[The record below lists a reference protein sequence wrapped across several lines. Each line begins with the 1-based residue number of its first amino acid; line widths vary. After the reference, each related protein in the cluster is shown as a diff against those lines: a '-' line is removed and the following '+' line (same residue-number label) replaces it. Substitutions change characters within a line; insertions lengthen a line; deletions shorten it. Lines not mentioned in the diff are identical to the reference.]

1 MISLLII
8 VGVFS
13 SFEKFRS
20 PRIHNLAVLGSL
32 VYSTVFPFT
41 VSVGEARGYS
51 NASSYMDF
59 SFTMAC
65 MTMSISAFNPSFSI
79 VCQSATLLATI
90 NGDGYL
96 PALLYITI
104 FQAISNT
111 AHSSFNFEEVSLI
124 SHGITHALFYVT
136 QSPATLSPHELFL
149 PALTFGMM
157 VSISPA
163 VPILRKIRASA
174 NPIAVATLSYAVV
187 TLSILLGVRPWLVA
201 GLHQDPFLWV
211 IDYMTFSDGYEVRLA
226 IVIWWLAILSFGI
239 IVPVKLF
246 TSSSDPFDD
255 GESLNKRRK
264 FFHGIVVLLFLPA
277 LNLDVRPLAV

>member
-1 MISLLII
+1 VISLLVI

-41 VSVGEARGYS
+41 VSVGEARGYA

-65 MTMSISAFNPSFSI
+65 MTVSISTFNPSLPS
-79 VCQSATLLATI
+79 VCQWATLLTTI
-90 NGDGYL
+90 SMDWYL
-96 PALLYITI
+96 PAILYVTI

-111 AHSSFNFEEVSLI
+111 AQSSFNFEEVSLI
-124 SHGITHALFYVT
+124 SHAITHTLFYVT
-136 QSPATLSPHELFL
+136 QSPAPLSPHELFL

-163 VPILRKIRASA
+163 VPILRNIRTSA
-174 NPIAVATLSYAVV
+174 NPMVVATVSYVV
-187 TLSILLGVRPWLVA
+187 VVLSILLGVRPWLMA

-211 IDYMTFSDGYEVRLA
+211 IDYMTSSKGYEIRLA
-226 IVIWWLAILSFGI
+226 IVIWWFAILAFGI

-246 TSSSDPFDD
+246 TSSSDQFDD
-255 GESLNKRRK
+255 ESLNKRRK
-264 FFHGIVVLLFLPA
+264 FFHGIVVLLFLPS
-277 LNLDVRPLAV
+277 LNLDVRLLVV